1 MPDLSSQVDASFGDA
16 VKWLRTRAGIS
27 MRELGEVC
35 GLSAG
40 YISKIEKGTANP
52 SASIFAHLVEALK
65 CSSLEIEFLL
75 NQLRKGKNE
84 I

>member
-1 MPDLSSQVDASFGDA
+1 MLDLSSQIDASFGDTI
-16 VKWLRTRAGIS
+16 KWLRTRAGLS
-27 MRELGEVC
+27 MRELGSQC
-35 GLSAG
+35 GLSSG
-40 YISKIEKGTANP
+40 YISKIEKGVANP
-52 SASIFAHLVEALK
+52 SASIFAELVEELK